1 MKRQTLFLL
10 VLLSGVAPVKAQ
22 HAHQHGTGRLDIVVE
37 GAQLSV
43 SLDVPQHDLVGF
55 ERPAQGAREL
65 LAVQATLEKLR
76 LPARLFE
83 PTAAAQCTP
92 GDAKIDAPLLEGK
105 ASGSG
110 HGDIE
115 ASYVYRCANPQA
127 LNGLRVK
134 VGEAFPRLRS
144 LAVSFAG
151 PQGQKAGRVDARQ
164 PVFSW

>member
-1 MKRQTLFLL
+1 MRKLSFFLL
-10 VLLSGVAPVKAQ
+10 VVLLGATPVKAQ
-22 HAHQHGTGRLDIVVE
+22 HAHRHGAGQLEIVLEGDRLS
-37 GAQLSV
+37 L

-55 ERPAQGAREL
+55 ERPARGAREL
-65 LAVQATLEKLR
+65 LAAQAALEKLR

-92 GDAKIDAPLLEGK
+92 GEAKIDAPLLEGK

-110 HGDIE
+110 HGDVE
-115 ASYVYRCANPQA
+115 ASYVFRCANPQA
-127 LNGLRVK
+127 LDGLRVK